1 MFRRKEKKQK
11 ENVGLP
17 MEERE
22 KLGGKD
28 IFALLLSAF
37 LVLVLP
43 CILVVLALGLLVLLL
58 FGAL

>member
-1 MFRRKEKKQK
+1 MFWKKDK
-11 ENVGLP
+11 KLNENEGLP

-22 KLGGKD
+22 KLGAKD

-43 CILVVLALGLLVLLL
+43 CILIVLALGLLLLLL
-58 FGAL
+58 F